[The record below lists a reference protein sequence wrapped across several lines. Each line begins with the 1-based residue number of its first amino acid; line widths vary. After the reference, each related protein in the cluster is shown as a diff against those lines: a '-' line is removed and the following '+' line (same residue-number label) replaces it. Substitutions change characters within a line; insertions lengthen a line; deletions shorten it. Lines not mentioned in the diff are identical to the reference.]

1 MPTLNIYR
9 GISGS
14 GKSTVAR
21 QTGDIVVS
29 RDDIRDM
36 LFPGHRSD
44 PKGYYK
50 APGLGVR
57 EAKVTAFQDGAID
70 HGLKAGF
77 NVIVDNTN
85 IEMRYVK
92 AIAKIGYRHGAEVVV
107 RVFDVDLETAVFR
120 DQRRGTLGG
129 REVGR
134 EVITDQYNR
143 FKQSK
148 KFGLDPV
155 VYPEPYSGTPGRP
168 KAFMYDLDGTTYH
181 MNDKRGPY
189 AENVD
194 VDDPDPVV
202 QQMVNSTALAT
213 GWVPIAMSGRKER
226 TRATT
231 IDCMVRDG
239 LVFDHLLMRANDD
252 NRADNLIKGDLFDEF
267 VRPYYDV
274 QFVFDDRDQ
283 VVEMWRRIGLK
294 CIQVEPGNF

>member
-1 MPTLNIYR
+1 MPTLTIYR

-44 PKGYYK
+44 PAGYYK

-57 EAKVTAFQDGAID
+57 ESKVTAFQDGAID

-107 RVFDVDLETAVFR
+107 RVFDVDLATAIFR

-129 REVGR
+129 REVGSN
-134 EVITDQYNR
+134 VITDQYNR

-148 KFGLDPV
+148 KFDLEPV
-155 VYPEPYSGTPGRP
+155 VYPKPYSGTPGKER
-168 KAFMYDLDGTTYH
+168 ALMVDIDGTLAD
-181 MNDKRGPY
+181 MADKRGPY
-189 AENVD
+189 DLNVG
-194 VDDPDPVV
+194 VDNPRQVV
-202 QQMVNSTALAT
+202 IDAVHTLSLNY
-213 GWVPIAMSGRKER
+213 IIIIMSGRKTK
-226 TRATT
+226 TREET
-231 IDCMVRDG
+231 IKWLVANG
-239 LVFDHLLMRANDD
+239 LGWYDELFMRADDD
-252 NRADNLIKGDLFDEF
+252 NRADNLIKADLFDEF
-267 VRPYYDV
+267 VRDNYDV
-274 QFVFDDRDQ
+274 QFVLDDRDQ
-283 VVEMWRRIGLK
+283 VVDMWRRMGLN
-294 CIQVEPGNF
+294 CFQVQPGAF